1 MIKSRDDSWIMNKKS
16 VQQQSCYTDIE
27 TKNVGLKTIS
37 YSFAKEPKKTK
48 IKSMKPGP
56 GSYFMEKTEVNNRS
70 LHTVSFAKSERSTLI
85 SEMPP
90 SSSVGP
96 GNYQLDQSFS
106 KILPKSISVSVIK
119 SKRFT
124 NVTEKTPGPGQYEI
138 DVTKVKHQDPK
149 WSLSK
154 QVREVYTVKKEVPGP
169 GVYNITSTIGTGQK
183 VNISID
189 RYRLL

>member
-1 MIKSRDDSWIMNKKS
+1 MTNSRDDSWIMNKKS
-16 VQQQSCYTDIE
+16 VQQSSHME
-27 TKNVGLKTIS
+27 MESKNVGLKTIS

-48 IKSMKPGP
+48 IKIMKPGP
-56 GSYFMEKTEVNNRS
+56 GSYFMEKTEINNKS
-70 LHTVSFAKSERSTLI
+70 LHTTSFAKTERSTFI

-96 GNYQLDQSFS
+96 GNYQLDQSFT

-138 DVTKVKHQDPK
+138 DLTKVKHQDPK

-169 GVYNITSTIGTGQK
+169 GVYNINSTIGTGQK
-183 VNISID
+183 VNINID
-189 RYRLL
+189 RYRPL